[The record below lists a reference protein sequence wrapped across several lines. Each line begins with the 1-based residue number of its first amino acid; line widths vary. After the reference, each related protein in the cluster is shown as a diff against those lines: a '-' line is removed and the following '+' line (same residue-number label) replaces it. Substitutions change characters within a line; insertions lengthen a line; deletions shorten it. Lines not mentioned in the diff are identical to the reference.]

1 MWYSGKPRL
10 WKENNS
16 PYIPTCN
23 LVGIVFEFLPYGK
36 KSIEVLDIVPIKQ
49 CS

>member
-1 MWYSGKPRL
+1 MLSRKDERW
-10 WKENNS
+10 
-16 PYIPTCN
+16 CN
-23 LVGIVFEFLPYGK
+23 VHPLFSVQLAIWLELFFEFLPYGK

>member
-1 MWYSGKPRL
+1 MN
-10 WKENNS
+10 ENIVMVETVY
-16 PYIPTCN
+16 YIQ
-23 LVGIVFEFLPYGK
+23 LAIWLELFFFEFLPYGK

>member
-10 WKENNS
+10 WKENNR

-23 LVGIVFEFLPYGK
+23 MVGIVL
-36 KSIEVLDIVPIKQ
+36 IKNNFQ
-49 CS
+49 GCSLLMASVRRSVSRQ